1 MSTNPLKSYL
11 RKPEIYVKLPS
22 GGKWWPEGT
31 LETPPNREFPVLAMN
46 GHDDLAMRNA
56 DGLMNGASSVAV
68 IQSCVPNVRDAWE
81 GPTMDI
87 EYLFVAI
94 RIASYGNEMESEGKC
109 KHCGETTKFG
119 VNLSGIL
126 EQMQFPDFETPVQ
139 IDDLFFMLK
148 PASYKLTNLTQQ
160 QIFEKQR
167 ALLTVQSSDLTL
179 EQKQVILRETIQ
191 KLGEITVS
199 KLIEYVDYVM
209 LPDGSRVY
217 EREYLQEF
225 IDQADRKNFD
235 KLKRGIE
242 EKNRQYA
249 APDLPFKCSNP
260 ECGKESVVRFDFNP
274 SNFFAADS

>member
-1 MSTNPLKSYL
+1 MSTNPLSSYL

-22 GGKWWPEGT
+22 GGRWWPDSS
-31 LETPPNREFPVLAMN
+31 LETPPNREFPVMAMN

-68 IQSCVPNVRDAWE
+68 IQSCVPNIKDAWS

-87 EYLFVAI
+87 EYLFIAI
-94 RIASYGNEMESEGKC
+94 RIASYGNEMDSEGKC
-109 KHCGETTKFG
+109 TKCKETTKFG
-119 VNLSGIL
+119 VNLGGIL

-139 IDDLFFMLK
+139 IGDLYFMLK
-148 PASYKLTNLTQQ
+148 PASYQLTNLTNQ

-179 EQKQVILRETIQ
+179 EQKQKILKETIV

-225 IDQADRKNFD
+225 IDQADRKSFD
-235 KLKRGIE
+235 KLKKGIE
-242 EKNRQYA
+242 EKNRQYS
-249 APDLPFKCSNP
+249 APNLPFVCSNP
-260 ECGKESVVRFDFNP
+260 ECGHENTVRFEFNP

>member
-1 MSTNPLKSYL
+1 MSTNPLSGYL

-22 GGKWWPEGT
+22 SGRWWPADS
-31 LETPPNREFPVLAMN
+31 LETPPNGEFPVMAMN

-56 DGLMNGASSVAV
+56 DGLMNGASSVNV
-68 IQSCVPNVRDAWE
+68 IQSCVPNIKDAWS

-87 EYLFVAI
+87 EYLFIAI
-94 RIASYGNEMESEGKC
+94 RIASYGNEMDSEGTCAKC
-109 KHCGETTKFG
+109 KETTKFG
-119 VNLSGIL
+119 VNLGGIL
-126 EQMQFPDFETPVQ
+126 EQMRFPDFETPVQ
-139 IDDLFFMLK
+139 IGDLYFMLK
-148 PASYKLTNLTQQ
+148 PASYQLTNLTNQ

-179 EQKQVILRETIQ
+179 EQKQKILKETIQ

-225 IDQADRKNFD
+225 IDQADRKSFD
-235 KLKRGIE
+235 KLKKGIE

-249 APDLPFKCSNP
+249 APILPFVCSNP
-260 ECGKESVVRFDFNP
+260 KCGHENTVRFEFNP

>member
-1 MSTNPLKSYL
+1 MSTNPLSSYL

-22 GGKWWPEGT
+22 GGRWWPEGS
-31 LETPPNREFPVLAMN
+31 LVTPPNGEFPVMAMN

-68 IQSCVPNVRDAWE
+68 IQSCVPNVKDAWS

-94 RIASYGNEMESEGKC
+94 RIASYGSEMESEGKC
-109 KHCGETTKFG
+109 KQCRETTKFG

-126 EQMQFPDFETPVQ
+126 EQMQFPDFDTPVQ
-139 IDDLFFMLK
+139 IGDLYFMLK
-148 PASYKLTNLTQQ
+148 PASYQLTDLTNQ

-179 EQKQVILRETIQ
+179 EQKQKILKETIQ

-225 IDQADRKNFD
+225 IDQADRKSFN

-242 EKNRQYA
+242 EKNRQYT
-249 APDLPFKCSNP
+249 APDLPFVCSNP
-260 ECGKESVVRFDFNP
+260 ECNHENVVKFEFNP

>member
-179 EQKQVILRETIQ
+179 EQKQVILKETIQ

-249 APDLPFKCSNP
+249 APDLPFKCSNT